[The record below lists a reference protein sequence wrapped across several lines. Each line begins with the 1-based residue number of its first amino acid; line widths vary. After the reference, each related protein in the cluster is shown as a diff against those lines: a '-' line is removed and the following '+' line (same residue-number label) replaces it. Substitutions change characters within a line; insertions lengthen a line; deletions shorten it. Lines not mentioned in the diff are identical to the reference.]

1 MRKRGRWPPWLG
13 CNLVWISIKNIIFLH
28 FACVRPFFPLS
39 LDLGD
44 FSFHLCA
51 PLFKLRTPPL
61 FCFCLDSHVIFSHLG
76 SSIHMWFFLI
86 LARPVHFVSSSAGCQ
101 FFGFPAAPVSRF
113 RFMPR
118 SSLQPR
124 SFWVCVFATQHRAWL
139 VQQQELFQFFWST
152 PEIHRLQASLCPLR
166 FHVLLP
172 RVQSTAW
179 PRRDMCAAF
188 LGAIFFLVSRE
199 RRAKFSSGSHA
210 ARVLRLSGRSRLFH
224 FDFLCVCDIW
234 FCGNCCRVKS
244 VSFLN

>member
-1 MRKRGRWPPWLG
+1 MRERGRWPPWLG

-101 FFGFPAAPVSRF
+101 FFGFPAAPVSPVFVSCLGPHCSQDRF
-113 RFMPR
+113 GFVFLPLSTVRDLFSSRSYFNFFGPHLRSIASRPLSVLFDFMFFSRACRALPGLVVTCALLFLVRFSFSWVENGGL
-118 SSLQPR
+118 SSLLARTQLA
-124 SFWVCVFATQHRAWL
+124 FFGWVAGVASSTSIFSVF
-139 VQQQELFQFFWST
+139 VISDFVGIVVGWS
-152 PEIHRLQASLCPLR
+152 RC
-166 FHVLLP
+166 
-172 RVQSTAW
+172 
-179 PRRDMCAAF
+179 
-188 LGAIFFLVSRE
+188 
-199 RRAKFSSGSHA
+199 
-210 ARVLRLSGRSRLFH
+210 H
-224 FDFLCVCDIW
+224 F
-234 FCGNCCRVKS
+234 
-244 VSFLN
+244 